1 MSNRS
6 QKNETEEIKG
16 AIKGMLRRLNSKAA
30 SPLLFKHMAEVA
42 KEFNLKLDG
51 IEDPSDLCFLSIPPV
66 VREYEMALTSL
77 ERAQEQ
83 FNKVKE
89 RWEAVSG
96 PVDETSTTSANEQK
110 IHKAM

>member
-1 MSNRS
+1 MSKKT
-6 QKNETEEIKG
+6 QKNEVEEIRG

-66 VREYEMALTSL
+66 QREYEMACISL
-77 ERAQEQ
+77 ERAQEHMDR
-83 FNKVKE
+83 VKE
-89 RWEAVSG
+89 RWEK
-96 PVDETSTTSANEQK
+96 ANETKDEK
-110 IHKAM
+110 ISE

>member
-1 MSNRS
+1 MSNKSKRS
-6 QKNETEEIKG
+6 ETEEIKH
-16 AIKGMLRRLNSKAA
+16 AIKGMFRRLNSKAA

-42 KEFNLKLDG
+42 QEFNLKLDG

-66 VREYEMALTSL
+66 VREYEQARTSL

-89 RWEAVSG
+89 RWEA
-96 PVDETSTTSANEQK
+96 ANETK
-110 IHKAM
+110 TTEG